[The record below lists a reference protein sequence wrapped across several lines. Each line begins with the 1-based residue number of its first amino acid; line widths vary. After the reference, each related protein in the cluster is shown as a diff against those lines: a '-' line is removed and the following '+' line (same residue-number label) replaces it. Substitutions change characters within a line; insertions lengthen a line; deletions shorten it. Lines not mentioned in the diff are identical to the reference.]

1 MSTLTS
7 VEGNTWRGIAPSA
20 EAFGEYYAFVVIFT
34 ILLAVYF
41 KLKITNMQIFIILIN
56 LFGLYKTNN
65 FAAMSML
72 IFLGLL
78 LLLQIKTTSRKQT
91 ILGIFLILFS
101 GIISLLQV
109 SNFNYEYSSKALI
122 YEGLM
127 VSDIEESLTGDQWG
141 RSAIELANFGEILKL
156 EDPNIS
162 SSLLFMTK
170 HYTESNNLKFVPN
183 SVSLISA
190 FSVPINRSEKWG
202 IFIAKYDPGLNE
214 LLFGYGPQQLAKYYQ
229 ENLTVV
235 NTGLVLPHSSLL
247 TYLLFFGILGLSS
260 LFIFLISIIYKHWDE
275 KVFVFSI
282 IYILVNLIKSD
293 SLLYLPNFVLV
304 VLITNFYKFTNK
316 VRDQN
321 NEL

>member
-1 MSTLTS
+1 
-7 VEGNTWRGIAPSA
+7 
-20 EAFGEYYAFVVIFT
+20 
-34 ILLAVYF
+34 
-41 KLKITNMQIFIILIN
+41 
-56 LFGLYKTNN
+56 
-65 FAAMSML
+65 
-72 IFLGLL
+72 
-78 LLLQIKTTSRKQT
+78 
-91 ILGIFLILFS
+91 
-101 GIISLLQV
+101 
-109 SNFNYEYSSKALI
+109 
-122 YEGLM
+122 
-127 VSDIEESLTGDQWG
+127 
-141 RSAIELANFGEILKL
+141 
-156 EDPNIS
+156 
-162 SSLLFMTK
+162 MTK